1 MIVAKKKESLSPIP
15 RRQVCTSSRKGAG
28 GLKSGFKKGLIIR
41 VIILITFA
49 VGGLW
54 LLGGHLLP
62 QSATADTSPSS
73 LNTQSCKT
81 VRLITL
87 FVSSVQEL

>member
-1 MIVAKKKESLSPIP
+1 MMIVAKKKESLSPIP

-62 QSATADTSPSS
+62 QSATADTVF
-73 LNTQSCKT
+73 TQHPELQNCKT
-81 VRLITL
+81 YNSIC
-87 FVSSVQEL
+87 